1 MVVIRDKGE
10 GLAPIDRM
18 ELGRGLKNMR
28 KRARLL
34 AGHIRF
40 LSRNDGFSVMLRFRN
55 TVTEEWKA
63 AA

>member
-1 MVVIRDKGE
+1 
-10 GLAPIDRM
+10 LAPIDRM